1 MILLLFNVIQ
11 GSTIER
17 NLAYFFY
24 VLDLNVMYTMAIRIE
39 ATENSFVVPRYCCVV
54 CSDTE
59 SLQEKSKSFSFSSKG
74 KKNHEKNWIFK
85 EKSQSSIYVII
96 ALTATNIQFF
106 VQIFM

>member
-59 SLQEKSKSFSFSSKG
+59 SLQEKARAFLS
-74 KKNHEKNWIFK
+74 HLK
-85 EKSQSSIYVII
+85 EKKSWKELDI
-96 ALTATNIQFF
+96 
-106 VQIFM
+106 